1 MTDNTTRVIRMS
13 PIVFTD
19 NIIIDMYSRSIISL
33 KEEVW
38 AHTTLKTPP
47 LLIEVPVPRQEV
59 IYTCGRGIH
68 LASFY
73 NFDI

>member
-1 MTDNTTRVIRMS
+1 
-13 PIVFTD
+13 
-19 NIIIDMYSRSIISL
+19 MYSRSIISL

-38 AHTTLKTPP
+38 AHKTLKTPP
-47 LLIEVPVPRQEV
+47 LLIEVSVPRQEV